1 MTNVNDMKPM
11 RLDYVSNKMTQLSLQ
26 AQSEYRRICGQQ
38 NWLASQLNPERSR
51 VAWSTLAAK
60 TLAFINGVDICVFI
74 KRIFEEI
81 FGKNLTSISG
91 FVNTK
96 VII

>member
-51 VAWSTLAAK
+51 
-60 TLAFINGVDICVFI
+60 
-74 KRIFEEI
+74 E
-81 FGKNLTSISG
+81 
-91 FVNTK
+91 
-96 VII
+96 